1 MVSEQLSSVPAKEM
15 KDYDYLRTYTSPL
28 PPEIDIAWSDAF
40 PGAAAW
46 LADRERRRRDTEK
59 NSSDA
64 GSPKS
69 QSWQDGTAL
78 GGNFS
83 RS

>member
-1 MVSEQLSSVPAKEM
+1 MVSEQLSSIPAKEM

-46 LADRERRRRDTEK
+46 LADRERRRKETER
-59 NSSDA
+59 NTPDA
-64 GSPKS
+64 EGPRP
-69 QSWQDGTAL
+69 QAWQDGTGL
-78 GGNFS
+78 GGNFT